1 MKLPELKNKFR
12 NKYVIRIV
20 AGVLVV
26 AVVGSSATAYNVYA
40 AKKPATETAEESK
53 SEDSS
58 DDFEGDLKD
67 MLSDNINVEAK
78 EVDKDETVYVIADS
92 TGKATSTIVSAWL
105 RNPDGKEE
113 LKDASDLK
121 DITNVKGE
129 ETFTQSGSELTWAAG
144 GNDIYYQGTTTKE
157 TPVTEKITYYLD
169 DKEVSPSEIAGKSG
183 KVKIRFDYTNNEK
196 AKATIGGKEEEI
208 NVPFIVVSGM
218 VLNDNFSNV
227 DVTNGKVISNGAGN
241 MVVGIAM
248 PGLKDSLNIDEDDLD
263 SNITIPDYVEVSADV
278 ENFELDMTMSI
289 VSSSSSLNVDGAFD
303 FADLDNKIADLT
315 DAVDQLSDGSG
326 ELADG
331 LKTLN
336 DKMPEFSNG
345 LNDLQSGVKTYTDG
359 AQTLANGISTLKDSS
374 SQLISGV
381 DQLKTS
387 VNTLNNGVQTLN
399 QAVSAKM
406 TDKEKEATRAQAS
419 QAAQAAVDA
428 QLADGS
434 EQFNGIRNQAAEQ
447 FRGTIQASKDAAV
460 AKARETAQA
469 EVQQQMGAAIGGMAG
484 SIDFSSM
491 MKPGAVEGI
500 ENSVRDTVSG
510 AVNAPM
516 TDMAGA
522 LGDLTNAIKNSG
534 LSDADQAPLL
544 AQVQRLSGDLG
555 TIQSN
560 LQGVKVN
567 INPVDVID
575 MDKAAATISSTLG
588 STVVNMAGE
597 VAGKTAASTLDEVS
611 KQADNIGGSVAGAA
625 RTAAKQAAGSA
636 AGEAAIQGA
645 ETAKATIASSINA
658 KDGKSGH
665 SLVSGMNEL
674 NKAVSQMAEKM
685 PTLSS
690 GIDQL
695 YSGSQTLV
703 SNNGTINDGLSKLV
717 SGKNTMADG
726 VTKLANGSRELADGV
741 IEFNEEGIE
750 KLLDSYNGDVKDLVD
765 RIQAIMDAGCDYES
779 FGGKAEDTAST
790 VKFIIKTDAVK
801 ADEE

>member
-1 MKLPELKNKFR
+1 MKLAELKSKFR

-40 AKKPATETAEESK
+40 AKKPAAETAEESK
-53 SEDSS
+53 SDDSS
-58 DDFEGDLKD
+58 EFEGDLKD
-67 MLSDNINVEAK
+67 MLSDNISVEAK

-121 DITNVKGE
+121 DITNVKGD
-129 ETFTQSGSELTWAAG
+129 ETFTQSGNELTWAAG

-218 VLNDNFSNV
+218 ILNENFSNV

-248 PGLKDSLNIDEDDLD
+248 PGLKDSLNIDENDLD

-359 AQTLANGISTLKDSS
+359 AQTLANGISTLKNSS

-381 DQLKTS
+381 DQLKSS

-399 QAVSAKM
+399 KAVSAKM

-447 FRGTIQASKDAAV
+447 FRGTIQASKDATV
-460 AKARETAQA
+460 AQARE
-469 EVQQQMGAAIGGMAG
+469 GAGQVVAGKMDEIKGQVYGKVDAMAPQITEQLAGQITG
-484 SIDFSSM
+484 SL
-491 MKPGAVEGI
+491 GGI
-500 ENSVRDTVSG
+500 EAGINDGIKSG
-510 AVNAPM
+510 VK
-516 TDMAGA
+516 AG
-522 LGDLTNAIKNSG
+522 LGDLVASSAMTEE
-534 LSDADQAPLL
+534 QANQL
-544 AQVQRLSGDLG
+544 AEQIATGVSQQVAAGVNQQVAAKIPELSGTVTESLKGVAGQTADAVAG
-555 TIQSN
+555 T
-560 LQGVKVN
+560 V
-567 INPVDVID
+567 
-575 MDKAAATISSTLG
+575 AT
-588 STVVNMAGE
+588 E
-597 VAGKTAASTLDEVS
+597 VAGTVASTVLDGVAA
-611 KQADNIGGSVAGAA
+611 QADTIGGSVASAA

-658 KDGKSGH
+658 KDKDSGH

-674 NKAVSQMAEKM
+674 NKAVGQMAEKM
-685 PTLSS
+685 PTLSG

-703 SNNGTINDGLSKLV
+703 SNNGTINDGLRKLV
-717 SGKNTMADG
+717 DGKNTMADG
-726 VTKLANGSRELADGV
+726 VTKLASGSRELADGV

>member
-1 MKLPELKNKFR
+1 MKLAELKSKFR

-40 AKKPATETAEESK
+40 AKKPATETADEGK
-53 SEDSS
+53 SDDSS
-58 DDFEGDLKD
+58 EFEGDLKD
-67 MLSDNINVEAK
+67 MLSDNISVEAK

-121 DITNVKGE
+121 DITNVKGD
-129 ETFTQSGSELTWAAG
+129 ETFTQSGNELTWAAG
-144 GNDIYYQGTTTKE
+144 RNDIYYQGTTTKE

-169 DKEVSPSEIAGKSG
+169 DKEVSPSEIAGKNG

-218 VLNDNFSNV
+218 ILNENFSNV

-248 PGLKDSLNIDEDDLD
+248 PGLKDSLNIDENDLD

-359 AQTLANGISTLKDSS
+359 AQTLANGISTLKNSS

-381 DQLKTS
+381 DQLKSS

-399 QAVSAKM
+399 KAVSAKM

-447 FRGTIQASKDAAV
+447 FRGTIQASKDATVAQATEQ
-460 AKARETAQA
+460 AKAGAQA
-469 EVQQQMGAAIGGMAG
+469 LLGAKADEITQSLTSALPGMVNTGAIQEMIAGQLSGSIAQLQQAADGLDQIAATLDSTTQSAQIAQIQGIAAQLRGAAAAGAPDMSQIDMSKLINMDAAKGAIQSQLSEQIVGMAG
-484 SIDFSSM
+484 QI
-491 MKPGAVEGI
+491 A
-500 ENSVRDTVSG
+500 NQTASG
-510 AVNAPM
+510 VL
-516 TDMAGA
+516 D
-522 LGDLTNAIKNSG
+522 
-534 LSDADQAPLL
+534 
-544 AQVQRLSGDLG
+544 
-555 TIQSN
+555 
-560 LQGVKVN
+560 GV
-567 INPVDVID
+567 
-575 MDKAAATISSTLG
+575 AA
-588 STVVNMAGE
+588 
-597 VAGKTAASTLDEVS
+597 
-611 KQADNIGGSVAGAA
+611 QADTIGGSVASAA

-658 KDGKSGH
+658 KDKDSGH

-674 NKAVSQMAEKM
+674 NKAVGQMAEKM
-685 PTLSS
+685 PTLSG

-703 SNNGTINDGLSKLV
+703 SNNGTINDGLRKLV
-717 SGKNTMADG
+717 DGKNTMADG
-726 VTKLANGSRELADGV
+726 VTKLASGSRELADGV

>member
-53 SEDSS
+53 SDDSS

-434 EQFNGIRNQAAEQ
+434 EQFNGIKNQAAEQ

-460 AKARETAQA
+460 AKAREGANQIIAGQLDGIGAKAAETAAA
-469 EVQQQMGAAIGGMAG
+469 EVGNQMSSAGSLITEEQKQQLVQAFTDAAAYQITTQGGTPDMGQCAAAAQQQVDNLVAQLSNGVKEKVVGVSGKVASNTAKSVAQQLAGEIAGQVAG
-484 SIDFSSM
+484 S
-491 MKPGAVEGI
+491 V
-500 ENSVRDTVSG
+500 
-510 AVNAPM
+510 
-516 TDMAGA
+516 
-522 LGDLTNAIKNSG
+522 
-534 LSDADQAPLL
+534 
-544 AQVQRLSGDLG
+544 
-555 TIQSN
+555 
-560 LQGVKVN
+560 
-567 INPVDVID
+567 VD
-575 MDKAAATISSTLG
+575 
-588 STVVNMAGE
+588 E
-597 VAGKTAASTLDEVS
+597 VAN
-611 KQADNIGGSVAGAA
+611 QADTIGGSVAGAA

-674 NKAVSQMAEKM
+674 NKAVGQMAEKM

>member
-1 MKLPELKNKFR
+1 MKLAELKSKFR

-40 AKKPATETAEESK
+40 AKKPATETADEGK
-53 SEDSS
+53 SDDSS
-58 DDFEGDLKD
+58 EFEGDLKD
-67 MLSDNINVEAK
+67 MLSDNISVEAK

-121 DITNVKGE
+121 DITNVKGD
-129 ETFTQSGSELTWAAG
+129 ETFTQSGNELTWAAG

-169 DKEVSPSEIAGKSG
+169 DKEVSPSEIAGKNG

-218 VLNDNFSNV
+218 ILNENFSNV

-248 PGLKDSLNIDEDDLD
+248 PGLKDSLNIDENDLD

-359 AQTLANGISTLKDSS
+359 AQTLANGISTLKNSS

-381 DQLKTS
+381 DQLKSS

-399 QAVSAKM
+399 KAVSAKM

-447 FRGTIQASKDAAV
+447 FRGTIQASKDATVAQATEQ
-460 AKARETAQA
+460 AKAGAQA
-469 EVQQQMGAAIGGMAG
+469 LLGAKADEITQSLTSALPGMVNTGAIQEMIAGQLSGSIAQLQQAADGLDQIAATLDSTTQSAQIAQIQGIAAQLRGAAAAGAPDMSQIDMSKLINMDAAKGAIQSQLSEQIVGMAG
-484 SIDFSSM
+484 QI
-491 MKPGAVEGI
+491 A
-500 ENSVRDTVSG
+500 NQTASG
-510 AVNAPM
+510 VL
-516 TDMAGA
+516 D
-522 LGDLTNAIKNSG
+522 
-534 LSDADQAPLL
+534 
-544 AQVQRLSGDLG
+544 
-555 TIQSN
+555 
-560 LQGVKVN
+560 GV
-567 INPVDVID
+567 
-575 MDKAAATISSTLG
+575 AA
-588 STVVNMAGE
+588 
-597 VAGKTAASTLDEVS
+597 
-611 KQADNIGGSVAGAA
+611 QADTIGGSVASAA

-658 KDGKSGH
+658 KDKDSGH

-674 NKAVSQMAEKM
+674 NKAVGQMAEKM
-685 PTLSS
+685 PTLSG

-703 SNNGTINDGLSKLV
+703 SNNGTINDGLRKLV
-717 SGKNTMADG
+717 DGKNTMADG
-726 VTKLANGSRELADGV
+726 VTKLASGSRELADGV

>member
-53 SEDSS
+53 SDDSS

-381 DQLKTS
+381 GQLKTS

-434 EQFNGIRNQAAEQ
+434 EQFNGIKNQAAEQ

-460 AKARETAQA
+460 AQAREAAKA
-469 EVQQQMGAAIGGMAG
+469 EVQQKMGAAISGMAG

-491 MKPGAVEGI
+491 IKPEAV
-500 ENSVRDTVSG
+500 
-510 AVNAPM
+510 
-516 TDMAGA
+516 AG
-522 LGDLTNAIKNSG
+522 IKNSVTEKV
-534 LSDADQAPLL
+534 SSAVAPMQDMGGTLQSL
-544 AQVQRLSGDLG
+544 AQEINNSPNLTNDEKAQLLGQVESLKNNIG

-560 LQGVKVN
+560 LQGLDVN

-575 MDKAAATISSTLG
+575 MDKATATISSTLG
-588 STVVNMAGE
+588 GTVIEMAGE
-597 VAGKTAASTLDEVS
+597 VASGTAATVLDGVAA
-611 KQADNIGGSVAGAA
+611 QADTIGGSVAGAA

-674 NKAVSQMAEKM
+674 NKAVGQMAEKM

>member
-1 MKLPELKNKFR
+1 MKLAELKSKFK

-40 AKKPATETAEESK
+40 AKKPATETTEESK
-53 SEDSS
+53 SDDNS
-58 DDFEGDLKD
+58 DFEGDLKD
-67 MLSDNINVEAK
+67 MLSDNISVEAK

-121 DITNVKGE
+121 DITNVKGD
-129 ETFTQSGSELTWAAG
+129 ETFTQKGNELTWAAG

-169 DKEVSPSEIAGKSG
+169 GKEISPEEIAGKSG
-183 KVKIRFDYTNNEK
+183 KVKIRFDYINNEK
-196 AKATIGGKEEEI
+196 TTATIGGKEEQI

-218 VLNDNFSNV
+218 VLSDNFSNV

-248 PGLKDSLNIDEDDLD
+248 PGLKDSLNIDEKDLD

-289 VSSSSSLNVDGAFD
+289 VSSSSSLNVNGAFD
-303 FADLDNKIADLT
+303 FADLDSKIADLT

-345 LNDLQSGVKTYTDG
+345 LNSVQSGVKTYTDG
-359 AQTLANGISTLKDSS
+359 VQTLANGISTLKGSS

-381 DQLKTS
+381 NQLKSS

-399 QAVSAKM
+399 KAVSTKM
-406 TDKEKEATRAQAS
+406 TDKEKEATRAQAA

-434 EQFNGIRNQAAEQ
+434 DQYNGVKNQAAEQ

-460 AKARETAQA
+460 TQARETAQA

-484 SIDFSSM
+484 SLDITSM
-491 MKPGAVEGI
+491 MKPGAADAI
-500 ENSVRDTVSG
+500 KNSVKGTVSG
-510 AVNAPM
+510 AVEAPM
-516 TDMAGA
+516 TDMTGA
-522 LGDLTNAIKNSG
+522 LKDLTDAIKGSS
-534 LSDADQAPLL
+534 LSPTDQATLL
-544 AQVQRLSGDLG
+544 AQVQRLSGDVG
-555 TIQSN
+555 TINSN
-560 LQGVKVN
+560 LQGLDVN
-567 INPVDVID
+567 INPADVID

-588 STVVNMAGE
+588 NTVVNMAGE
-597 VAGKTAASTLDEVS
+597 VAGKTAASTLDGVAT
-611 KQADNIGGSVAGAA
+611 QADTIGNSVASAA

-658 KDGKSGH
+658 KDKKSGH

-674 NKAVSQMAEKM
+674 NKAVGQMAEKM
-685 PTLSS
+685 PALSS

-695 YSGSQTLV
+695 YNGSQTLV
-703 SNNGTINDGLSKLV
+703 SNNGTINDGLNKLV
-717 SGKNTMADG
+717 NGKNTMVDG
-726 VTKLANGSRELADGV
+726 VTKLAKGSRELADGV

-750 KLLDSYNGDVKDLVD
+750 KLLESYNGDVKELID
-765 RIQAIMDAGCDYES
+765 RIQAIMDAGCEYES
-779 FGGKAEDTAST
+779 FGGKAEDSAST
-790 VKFIIKTDAVK
+790 VKFIIKTDAIK
-801 ADEE
+801 AD